1 MLKNLIFLML
11 ILACNP
17 GKKDKAENRENLSR
31 DSENIL
37 IVYLSRT
44 NNTKAVAE
52 IIQQKVGG
60 KLVALEKENRYP
72 ENYQEIVAQVDQEN
86 EQGFLPPL
94 RTKIENLED
103 YDMVFIGFPTW
114 DMQLPP
120 PMKTFLAENDLESKT
135 LIPFNTNAG
144 YGLGSSI
151 RQIRELSPRSNI
163 LEEFSVKG
171 GHEKE
176 SIFLAIKG
184 DREEKVEELVEEWL
198 QEIGVLK

>member
-17 GKKDKAENRENLSR
+17 GKKDKVENRENVSR
-31 DSENIL
+31 NSENIL

-60 KLVALEKENRYP
+60 KLVEIKKEDPYP
-72 ENYQEIVAQVDQEN
+72 DDYQEIVAQVDQEN

-94 RTKIENLED
+94 KTKIENLED

-120 PMKTFLAENDLESKT
+120 PMKTFLSENDLSGKT
-135 LIPFNTNAG
+135 LVPFNTNAG
-144 YGLGSSI
+144 YGLGSSL
-151 RQIRELSPRSNI
+151 RQIKDLSAESTI
-163 LEEFSVKG
+163 LKEFSVEG

-176 SIFLAIKG
+176 NVFLAIKD
-184 DREEKVEELVEEWL
+184 DREEEVERLVEEWL
-198 QEIGVLK
+198 KEIGF